1 MKKRGKAGRR
11 VGKCI
16 PRRAREGLLI
26 LEGRGGV
33 LSLLL
38 LGRVAAPWAGP
49 GSLSS
54 FYTWALH
61 QAPGDFRGWQQTG
74 EAQPGNCGDALPD
87 GRLLGCFS
95 PSPSVPHPRQT
106 AHSLLL

>member
-1 MKKRGKAGRR
+1 MEKQG
-11 VGKCI
+11 
-16 PRRAREGLLI
+16 AREGLLI

-33 LSLLL
+33 PSLLL
-38 LGRVAAPWAGP
+38 LQDRVVAPWAGP

-54 FYTWALH
+54 FYTRALH
-61 QAPGDFRGWQQTG
+61 QAPGDFRGWRQTG
-74 EAQPGNCGDALPD
+74 EAQPGNCRDALAD
-87 GRLLGCFS
+87 GRLLGWFS